1 MEPHALTPKISS
13 YSGTGAVAVTPHHEA
28 TAAALRAMDAGGSA
42 ADAVIA
48 ANAVLGVVLP
58 STCGIGGDLFAIVH
72 QPGMDRPDVLNA
84 SGRGGSGLSAAAL
97 REAGH
102 TRMPTYGTSTISVPG
117 CVDGWAALQDRHGR
131 LDFRAVLADAIA
143 LGEEGFEVS
152 VEFAETLERLA
163 DSLVGQPSAEALY
176 PDGTPP
182 RAGATL
188 RRRDLAA
195 TLETIATDGRAGFYE
210 SSIAAAVAK
219 ATEGVLTT
227 EDLAANDVDW
237 VEPLSIDV
245 FGLTGWTIPPNS
257 QGYITLA
264 AAWVLERLGP
274 PADATDPAFHHAVI
288 EAYRAFAWERN
299 DVVADPDHL
308 PWELSEYLASER
320 LDQRL
325 QAIAPN
331 AVADWPEP
339 TPGPAGTAFFCA
351 IDADGMAV
359 SCIQSNYFGIGSRI
373 SAGSTGVFLH
383 NRAAGFSVTAGH
395 PNEAGPGKRPLHTLA
410 PTLWTRGDEPAL
422 ILGTRGGDQQPQYLA
437 QMVAAMLI
445 AELDPIEA
453 QALPRW
459 SIEGTD
465 EGPAVQVESGMPEH
479 VITGLGAL
487 GHTILP
493 GPANTPGWGPVSV
506 IAIDADGVRTAAA
519 DPRVSTATA
528 AGE

>member
-1 MEPHALTPKISS
+1 MAA
-13 YSGTGAVAVTPHHEA
+13 GGNAADGAVA
-28 TAAALRAMDAGGSA
+28 S
-42 ADAVIA
+42 
-48 ANAVLGVVLP
+48 NAVLGVVLP
-58 STCGIGGDLFAIVH
+58 DTCGPGGDLFALVH
-72 QPGMDRPDVLNA
+72 QPDTAAPAALNGSGRAGSNA
-84 SGRGGSGLSAAAL
+84 SARAL
-97 REAGH
+97 RDAGFEE
-102 TRMPTYGTSTISVPG
+102 MPKRHPYAITVPG
-117 CVDGWAALQDRHGR
+117 CIDGWIALLDRHGS
-131 LDFRAVLADAIA
+131 LTLSDVLQPAIA
-143 LGEEGFEVS
+143 LAEDGFPVS
-152 VEFAETLERLA
+152 PELA
-163 DSLVGQPSAEALY
+163 RSLLAYRELLAAQGSAASLY
-176 PDGTPP
+176 PDGKPP
-182 RAGATL
+182 QPGSTL
-188 RRRDLAA
+188 RRPAMAETLRVLAA
-195 TLETIATDGRAGFYE
+195 GGRSAFYE
-210 SSIAAAVAK
+210 GRVGEAIVAATAG
-219 ATEGVLTT
+219 TITP
-227 EDLAANDVDW
+227 EDLTVDQAMW
-237 VEPLSIDV
+237 IDPLGLSI
-245 FGLTGWTIPPNS
+245 FGRTAWTTPPNS

-320 LDQRL
+320 LEQRL
-325 QAIAPN
+325 QAVVPK

-339 TPGPAGTAFFCA
+339 TPGPAGTAYFCA

-383 NRAAGFSVTAGH
+383 NRAAGFSVIAGH

-445 AELDPIEA
+445 AELDPTEA

-465 EGPAVQVESGMPEH
+465 EGHVVVVESGMPEQ
-479 VITGLGAL
+479 VVTGLGAR
-487 GHTILP
+487 GHAIVP
-493 GPANTPGWGPVSV
+493 GPASTPGWGPVSV
-506 IAIDADGVRTAAA
+506 IAIDADGNRSAAA